1 MVSRLKEGLQVLRSQ
16 RNDPGTD
23 SPQYLSTFCCIF
35 FQVGGVDLI
44 EDIAKGKVE
53 IIDYDYFLA
62 HEDIAAGTRR
72 NVNTIFPLL
81 ILSPPNAWIKS
92 RLVFLLAIYIHLH
105 SFALRS

>member
-1 MVSRLKEGLQVLRSQ
+1 MVSRLKEGLQILRSQ
-16 RNDPGTD
+16 RNDTD
-23 SPQYLSTFCCIF
+23 PDSLQCLPSFCCIF

-72 NVNTIFPLL
+72 YVNTIFSDE
-81 ILSPPNAWIKS
+81 IQN
-92 RLVFLLAIYIHLH
+92 
-105 SFALRS
+105 

>member
-1 MVSRLKEGLQVLRSQ
+1 MLIYILL
-16 RNDPGTD
+16 
-23 SPQYLSTFCCIF
+23 YF

-72 NVNTIFPLL
+72 YVN
-81 ILSPPNAWIKS
+81 
-92 RLVFLLAIYIHLH
+92 
-105 SFALRS
+105 

>member
-1 MVSRLKEGLQVLRSQ
+1 MLIYILL
-16 RNDPGTD
+16 
-23 SPQYLSTFCCIF
+23 YF

-72 NVNTIFPLL
+72 YVIN
-81 ILSPPNAWIKS
+81 
-92 RLVFLLAIYIHLH
+92 YIPC
-105 SFALRS
+105 FAQSSVVDP

>member
-1 MVSRLKEGLQVLRSQ
+1 MLTYILL
-16 RNDPGTD
+16 
-23 SPQYLSTFCCIF
+23 YF

-72 NVNTIFPLL
+72 YIVNNNIF
-81 ILSPPNAWIKS
+81 
-92 RLVFLLAIYIHLH
+92 R
-105 SFALRS
+105 FAQSSVVDS